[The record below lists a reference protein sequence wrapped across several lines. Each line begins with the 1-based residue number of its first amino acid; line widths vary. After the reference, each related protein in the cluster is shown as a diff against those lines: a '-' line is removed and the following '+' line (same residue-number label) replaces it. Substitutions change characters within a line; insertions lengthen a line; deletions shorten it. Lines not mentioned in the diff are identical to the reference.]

1 MVRGLVDHKG
11 VALGQTDLRELD
23 RAGQMEDLERQALE
37 REHLQPRVLGD
48 EEAAALAHGH
58 AGEPAELAGGGA
70 LAAKGA
76 AEGAIQTE
84 HHDVMV
90 LGVGNEEL

>member
-58 AGEPAELAGGGA
+58 ADAARLLLDAARMTVKNSLALWFWDTTLFTLRVCSGF
-70 LAAKGA
+70 
-76 AEGAIQTE
+76 
-84 HHDVMV
+84 
-90 LGVGNEEL
+90 